1 MKKIKKLIEAFCDS
15 PYIMQSNYEETLE
28 ELQDIFYFFKEEAM
42 EQISDDELIE
52 FLLKIKPYVIF
63 YGNCEIVNTL
73 KQYMTYQTNIKIIY
87 GYRSKHLLYA
97 DKILE
102 DMNDS
107 IL

>member
-52 FLLKIKPYVIF
+52 FMTRDFDGKCQGSIEYLSGTSLEELCRGTR
-63 YGNCEIVNTL
+63 YGLN
-73 KQYMTYQTNIKIIY
+73 
-87 GYRSKHLLYA
+87 G
-97 DKILE
+97 LE
-102 DMNDS
+102 
-107 IL
+107 